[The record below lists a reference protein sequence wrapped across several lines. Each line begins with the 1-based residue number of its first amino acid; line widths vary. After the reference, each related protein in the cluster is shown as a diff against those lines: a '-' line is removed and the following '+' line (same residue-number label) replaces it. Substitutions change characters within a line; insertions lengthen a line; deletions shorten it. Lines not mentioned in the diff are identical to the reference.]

1 MRLQDAEEGTYDCI
15 IVDSSDPVGPAE
27 QLFQK
32 PFFEHIHR
40 ALRPGGVICTQAES
54 VWLHMPIITGL
65 AQMCSEVFVGGS
77 VSYGYT
83 TIPTYPSGQIGFM
96 ICSKAGPDGAAPLDV
111 REPRQTVSHE
121 QLKFYSPAMHGASFV
136 LPAFAQTTLGSSL
149 TFQKDLPP
157 PETSAPS
164 T

>member
-1 MRLQDAEEGTYDCI
+1 VYCLQDAEEGTYDCI

-40 ALRPGGVICTQAES
+40 ALRPGGVVCTQAES

-96 ICSKAGPDGAAPLDV
+96 ICSKADTSVLDV
-111 REPRQTVSHE
+111 REPRQHVSHE
-121 QLKFYSPAMHGASFV
+121 LLKFYSPAMHRAAFV

-149 TFQKDLPP
+149 TFQKDA
-157 PETSAPS
+157 AP
-164 T
+164 